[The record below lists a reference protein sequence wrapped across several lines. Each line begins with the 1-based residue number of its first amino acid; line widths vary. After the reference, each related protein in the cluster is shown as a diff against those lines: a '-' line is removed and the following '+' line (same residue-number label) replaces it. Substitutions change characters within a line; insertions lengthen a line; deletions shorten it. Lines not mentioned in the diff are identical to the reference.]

1 MMEINV
7 RDRYPDQLRS
17 TNGIN
22 LQLSIFTT

>member
-7 RDRYPDQLRS
+7 RDRYPDQLGS

-22 LQLSIFTT
+22 LQVSIFTT